1 MCHSSRQ
8 REIERA
14 SCWRIQ
20 HGSSVTKKVLK
31 QGAVGSQVRT
41 VKKGGRSVK
50 QVLLKQMLMCVVGEN
65 VLELLPSKDQ
75 SVYIWNIAGD
85 AIVADGKVLTGTLHQ
100 VRAAFACDMPLSSL
114 CTARCT
120 WFTRNSCVLGG
131 EEAVE
136 G

>member
-1 MCHSSRQ
+1 M
-8 REIERA
+8 
-14 SCWRIQ
+14 
-20 HGSSVTKKVLK
+20 
-31 QGAVGSQVRT
+31 GAQKRT
-41 VKKGGRSVK
+41 ENKGGRLVK

-120 WFTRNSCVLGG
+120 LFTRNPGVLGG

-136 G
+136 GILDSKAPPVGRAYARD